1 MAAKF
6 DKDMLIKHRFWILI
20 SVVLILALAPTYLL
34 SSNVSEKVKKEKEG
48 YVAAKGAA
56 EKVTSPKNE
65 KFTQALEKKDS
76 YVADKKNE
84 VHQGAW
90 DAQKTIYTYPE
101 RLADDLKKLDLTF
114 GDKIER
120 IYTRQNY
127 AEDYK
132 EQLPEVVQIVQPR
145 LPWRSDDEGLV
156 QFLNNDIASVMQLR
170 VNFAQ
175 GIPDSEDIW
184 LAQED
189 LWVKRELLRVI
200 REAND
205 SVAKFKPVAD
215 EPALKPAETKPAPVP
230 EKPKEEAAG
239 DKAAAVKKEKKIPRP
254 APVVV
259 VPPKDPNHRTF
270 RNPHW
275 EVELWIKTVNLK
287 TTVAGKIKNIGDRR
301 RPLGIYLKVLLQKG
315 PDPSGVLLP
324 VMHEAL
330 AVGESCD
337 IPEFV
342 INTAEVSYQ
351 GLYGVEEVL
360 TWKTAPVKRI
370 DALVLGYP
378 SSRTAE
384 KQLVGPTWPWMEK
397 PPDAG
402 GAGGAGGAPAAPAA
416 PAAPVDDGGG
426 KKRNRRGDDDDPTM
440 NSGGGN
446 AAAFSFGFGVN
457 DGSRTRY
464 GLRIKRYTD
473 YNEQVRHMPI
483 GMVVIA
489 DAEHLSELLSAF
501 ANSRLR
507 VQITQTHW
515 QVSRE
520 KIAPIT
526 ENSSSPTP
534 GIGPRPTM
542 PQPGTPLAGGRAGR
556 RRGEDDPTAATAE
569 ERGGAYFRPAG
580 AGRAPTTAF
589 SQQRLFVAGAPAPG
603 GPGAGFGVRAGA
615 GNAAAEDPGMKLGG
629 GIPGIM
635 PQIRGYLQTGGFGED
650 EENLQIMEVAVYGIA
665 SLYQPFPP
673 KPPKPADAAAGAT
686 PETPK

>member
-34 SSNVSEKVKKEKEG
+34 SSNVSEKVKKEKG
-48 YVAAKGAA
+48 NYDSAKGAA

-65 KFTQALEKKDS
+65 KFKNALEKKDE
-76 YVADKKNE
+76 YVAAKKNE
-84 VHQGAW
+84 VHEGAW
-90 DAQKTIYTYPE
+90 LAQKTMYTYPE
-101 RLADDLKKLDLTF
+101 RMTEDLKKLDVNF
-114 GDKIER
+114 GEKIER
-120 IYTRQNY
+120 IYTRQNF

-156 QFLNNDIASVMQLR
+156 QFLNNDIATVMQLR
-170 VNFAQ
+170 VNFSQ

-205 SVAKFKPVAD
+205 SVAKFKPVSD
-215 EPALKPAETKPAPVP
+215 EPAPKPAETKPAPAP
-230 EKPKEEAAG
+230 EKPKQEAAG
-239 DKAAAVKKEKKIPRP
+239 DKAAAVKIEKKIPRP

-270 RNPHW
+270 KNPHW
-275 EVELWIKTVNLK
+275 EVELWIKTVNQK

-342 INTAEVSYQ
+342 INTNEVSYQ

-402 GAGGAGGAPAAPAA
+402 GAPGAAPAPAAPTP
-416 PAAPVDDGGG
+416 PADDGGG
-426 KKRNRRGDDDDPTM
+426 GRKRSRRGEDDDPTM
-440 NSGGGN
+440 NNAGGN

-457 DGSRTRY
+457 DGTRTRY

-489 DAEHLSELLSAF
+489 DAEHMSELLSAF

-526 ENSSSPTP
+526 DNSSSPTP
-534 GIGPRPTM
+534 GTGPRPNM
-542 PQPGTPLAGGRAGR
+542 PTPGAPLARGRGN
-556 RRGEDDPTAATAE
+556 RRGDDDPTSIATAE

-580 AGRAPTTAF
+580 AGRAPTAAF
-589 SQQRLFVAGAPAPG
+589 SQQRLFIVGAAG
-603 GPGAGFGVRAGA
+603 GPGAGFGGRLAP
-615 GNAAAEDPGMKLGG
+615 GNPAAEGDGGMKMGGGMPGM
-629 GIPGIM
+629 PGM
-635 PQIRGYLQTGGFGED
+635 PQIGGYLRAGGFGED
-650 EENLQIMEVAVYGIA
+650 EENLQIMEVSVYGIA

-686 PETPK
+686 AEAPK